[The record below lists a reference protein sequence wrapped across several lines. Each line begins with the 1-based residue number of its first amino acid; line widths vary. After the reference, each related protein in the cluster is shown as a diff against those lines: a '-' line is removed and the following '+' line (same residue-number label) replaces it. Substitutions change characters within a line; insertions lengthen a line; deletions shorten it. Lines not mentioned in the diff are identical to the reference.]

1 MLTASRRARFGLTS
15 FKAATLRARYHDE
28 SFGYRKPRPYNLPDY
43 TQAQLENRAKNAA
56 LLRYVEAVRQHGHRA
71 ASIDPLDLLERDP
84 VGALDPTRYGLK
96 DGNVKFDVNGI
107 IWHDFSGL
115 GNPSSEPVMWSLSEI
130 VDHLRSV
137 YVGRIAYEYMHS
149 PSKAERLWF
158 SHLLESRQSSGRYE
172 PNEEQKRRIWGLLAR
187 SETWDQFLQLKFPN
201 LKRYGLE
208 GAESMLSAM
217 ESLFHSA
224 SQNGVSNVVL
234 CMPHRGRLSL
244 LTDLLEFSPAAMFH
258 KIRGGSEVPS
268 NLGATGDVISHL
280 VACPTLDY
288 PDGTTPVHVTM
299 LQNPS
304 HLEAV
309 NPVAMGKARAKQYS
323 LIKESGNDCMLGDK
337 VMCVQLHGDAAFTGQ
352 GVIMEGLGLSNLP
365 HYTSGGSVHLVV
377 NNNIG
382 YTTPAANAR
391 STLYCS
397 DIGKMINAPV
407 LHVNGDHPEDVYR
420 ALKIAFEYRNF
431 FRKDVIVDLITYRR
445 WGHNELDEPAFTQPQ
460 MYHKIRTRQSVPQIY
475 EQKLISEG
483 ILSEEKAAAGRA
495 AYKQHLEKELSKADG
510 YQPQADMLGEQW
522 SGIVWPGDST
532 KVNHSPKTGV
542 DLKTLVQVG
551 KTSVAAPVGF
561 ATHPRLQRH
570 IKHRITSLE
579 SGQGIDWGT
588 AEALAWGSLM
598 LEGFDV
604 RISGQDV
611 GRGTFSHRHA
621 MLVDQQTERV
631 TVPLN
636 TLQTEKKLELAN
648 SSLSEMAIL
657 GFEYGLSWDSPN
669 RLVIWEAQASYEDD
683 SSSVADSVRFYSFT
697 DLVWVIIDTF
707 ISSSE
712 GWSLARALRE
722 LASNHPWYYMSFLA
736 KWLKQSGLVML
747 LPHGLDGAGPEHS
760 SSRIERFLQLTN
772 DAYEFDPQL
781 NINMHI
787 VNPTTPA
794 QYFHLLRRQML
805 RNYRKPLIVA
815 APKGLLRSPAAACAL
830 ADMDVGTEFQSVLAD
845 PTVAPGSTVS
855 RVLMASGKI
864 YYDLVRERK
873 DRGLENVPI
882 VRIEEIAPFPFSVLG
897 DVLQGYINEST
908 EVLWVQEEPRNQ
920 GAWTHVEGRINEVLK
935 GLNTSSRVRY
945 VGRRES
951 PVPAVGVGS
960 WHKAESVKLFNDAFA

>member
-1 MLTASRRARFGLTS
+1 MLTASRRARYGLTS
-15 FKAATLRARYHDE
+15 FKTAVLRARYHDD
-28 SFGYRKPRPYNLPDY
+28 SFGYRQPRAYTLPDY
-43 TQAQLENRAKNAA
+43 TPAQIANRAKNAA
-56 LLRYVEAVRQHGHRA
+56 LLRYVDSVRIHGHRQVAQA
-71 ASIDPLDLLERDP
+71 ASIDPLDLLERDD
-84 VGALDPTRYGLK
+84 VNALDPTRYGLK
-96 DGNVKFDVNGI
+96 DAGAKFDINGI
-107 IWHDFSGL
+107 IWHDFDSL
-115 GNPSSEPVMWSLSEI
+115 GNPSSTPAMWPLSEI
-130 VDHLRSV
+130 VDHLRTT

-158 SHLLESRQSSGRYE
+158 SHLLESTQSSARYM
-172 PNEEQKRRIWGLLAR
+172 PDDEQKRKIWSLLAR
-187 SETWDQFLQLKFPN
+187 SETWDHFLQLKFPN

-208 GAESMLSAM
+208 GAESMLAALD
-217 ESLFHSA
+217 SLFHSA
-224 SQNGVSNVVL
+224 AQGGVSNVVL

-244 LTDLLEFSPAAMFH
+244 LTDLLRYSPAAMFH
-258 KIRGGSEVPS
+258 KIRGGSEVPAEL
-268 NLGATGDVISHL
+268 NAVGDVISHL
-280 VACPTLDY
+280 VSCPTLEY
-288 PDGTTPVHVTM
+288 PDSKTPVKVTM

-309 NPVAMGKARAKQYS
+309 NPVAMGQARAKQYS
-323 LIKESGNDCMLGDK
+323 LIKDSGNDCMLGDK

-475 EQKLISEG
+475 EQKLINEG
-483 ILSEEKAAAGRA
+483 ILSEEQATADRT
-495 AYKQHLEKELSKADG
+495 AYKQHLEKELTKADG
-510 YQPQADMLGEQW
+510 FQPEADMLSGEW
-522 SGIVWPGDST
+522 SGLVWPGDTS
-532 KVNHSPKTGV
+532 KANRNPKTGV
-542 DLKTLVQVG
+542 KAETLVNIG

-561 ATHPRLQRH
+561 SIHPRLQRH
-570 IKHRITSLE
+570 IKHRLSSLE

-598 LEGFDV
+598 MEGFDV

-636 TLQTEKKLELAN
+636 SLNTERKLELAN

-657 GFEYGLSWDSPN
+657 GFEYGLSTSSPN
-669 RLVIWEAQASYEDD
+669 RLVIWEAQFGDFFNGSQ
-683 SSSVADSVRFYSFT
+683 
-697 DLVWVIIDTF
+697 VIIDTF
-707 ISSSE
+707 ISSAE
-712 GWSLARALRE
+712 
-722 LASNHPWYYMSFLA
+722 A

-760 SSRIERFLQLTN
+760 RPVIDLFINFKLTN
-772 DAYEFDPQL
+772 DAYEFDPKL
-781 NINMHI
+781 NINMHV

-815 APKGLLRSPAAACAL
+815 APKGLLRSPAAACTL
-830 ADMDVGTEFQSVLAD
+830 ADMEVGTEFQPVLAD
-845 PTVAPGSTVS
+845 PSLPSGATKD
-855 RVLMASGKI
+855 RVLVVCGKI

-873 DRGLENVPI
+873 ARGLDDSVTI
-882 VRIEEIAPFPFSVLG
+882 VRVEEIAPFPFVAFEE
-897 DVLQGYINEST
+897 VLQNCAAPGAD
-908 EVLWVQEEPRNQ
+908 VRWVQEEPKNQ
-920 GAWTHVEGRINEVLK
+920 GAWSHVQSRIKGVLEK
-935 GLNTSSRVRY
+935 LDSRHTLTY

-951 PVPAVGVGS
+951 PVPAVGIGS
-960 WHKAESVKLFNDAFA
+960 WHKAESAKLFDDAFA